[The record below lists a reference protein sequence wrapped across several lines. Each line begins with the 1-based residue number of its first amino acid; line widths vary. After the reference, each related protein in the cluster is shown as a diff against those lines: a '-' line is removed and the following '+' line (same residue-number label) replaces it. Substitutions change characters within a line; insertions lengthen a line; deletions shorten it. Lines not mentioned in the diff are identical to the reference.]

1 MINSIFPCHV
11 DTAAVLC
18 IFILFL
24 IFKKEGKN
32 PKKLMFIFYFLV
44 NTFTLKNKRIRSN
57 DLEETEIDGGG
68 QRLKAI
74 GP

>member
-1 MINSIFPCHV
+1 
-11 DTAAVLC
+11 
-18 IFILFL
+18 
-24 IFKKEGKN
+24 
-32 PKKLMFIFYFLV
+32 MFIFYFLV